1 MVRKTDA
8 ALEEARAD
16 PVWPASPRAF
26 RIMGLALL
34 SVLAVYPFVFTGTF
48 THHVM
53 IMIFLHAIMAQSW
66 NVIAGMSG
74 QISLGQ
80 ALFFGLGAYASA
92 TMYIK
97 WGISPWVGLI
107 AGMAISALVAAA
119 IGIPTL
125 RLRGHY
131 FAIATLII
139 GISFQIIFQRWEW
152 IGAASGIFLPI
163 ERATPWF
170 SLQFHTT
177 KLPYYYLSFG
187 LCAAAFATV
196 WLLQR
201 SRLGMRLLAVR
212 DEPQAAQSLGIDV
225 AWHKVIAFMISGA
238 MMATAG
244 TFFAQYVLV
253 IDPDRVFNLE
263 ISVLALLMAVLGG
276 AGTLWGPALGAVIL
290 VPLSEYSRIWFGGTG
305 GSIDLMIYGVLI
317 LLICIYQPRGLLV
330 LVTERLRQRG
340 QRHE

>member
-1 MVRKTDA
+1 MARKQDA
-8 ALEEARAD
+8 ALKEALAD
-16 PVWPASPRAF
+16 PVWPVHPPAF
-26 RIMGLALL
+26 RIMGLVLVAA
-34 SVLAVYPFVFTGTF
+34 LAVYPFIFTGTF
-48 THHVM
+48 SHHVM
-53 IMIFLHAIMAQSW
+53 IMIFLHALMAQSW

-80 ALFFGLGAYASA
+80 AVFFGLGAYASA

-97 WGISPWVGLI
+97 WGITPWVGLI

-152 IGAASGIFLPI
+152 IGAASGIWLPI
-163 ERATPWF
+163 ERDAPWV
-170 SLQFHTT
+170 SLQFHAT
-177 KLPYYYLSFG
+177 KLPYYYLSFA
-187 LCAAAFATV
+187 LCAIAFAAV

-201 SRLGMRLLAVR
+201 SRLGMRMLAVR
-212 DEPQAAQSLGIDV
+212 DEPQTAQSLGIDV

-238 MMATAG
+238 MMASAG

-263 ISVLALLMAVLGG
+263 LSVLALLMVVLGG
-276 AGTLWGPALGAVIL
+276 TGTLWGPALGAAIL
-290 VPLSEYSRIWFGGTG
+290 VPLSEFTRTWFGGTG
-305 GSIDLMIYGVLI
+305 GTIDLFIYGVLI
-317 LLICIYQPRGLLV
+317 LLICVYQPRGLLA
-330 LVTERLRQRG
+330 LVTDRLRRRVQ
-340 QRHE
+340 QA